1 MRKKA
6 LSNQQL
12 QALEF
17 MRLEQ
22 EKGESVAMPPESA
35 KRRMRER
42 LDGRSVDAIRAEA
55 SVFSGVRWP
64 AEWER
69 RAA

>member
-1 MRKKA
+1 MRKK
-6 LSNQQL
+6 LTKL
-12 QALEF
+12 QMLY
-17 MRLEQ
+17 RLRDE
-22 EKGESVAMPPESA
+22 EELAASVSATTEAA

-55 SVFSGVRWP
+55 LVFRGVRWP
-64 AEWER
+64 GEWER